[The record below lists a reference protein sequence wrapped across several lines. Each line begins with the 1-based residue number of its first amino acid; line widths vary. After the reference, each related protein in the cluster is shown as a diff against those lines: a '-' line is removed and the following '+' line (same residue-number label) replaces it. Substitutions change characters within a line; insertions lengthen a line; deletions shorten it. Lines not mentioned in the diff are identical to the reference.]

1 MTHVREPNSQAA
13 IKSMDGVRHDIDNSN
28 LPQFTG
34 ENLPE
39 YMCFSYS
46 RAYLSYETDKV
57 NINLFSSFKSKNKFC
72 HSFLH
77 FLSQVGYPSWCRVL
91 AMVKL

>member
-57 NINLFSSFKSKNKFC
+57 NLIF
-72 HSFLH
+72 
-77 FLSQVGYPSWCRVL
+77 SQVLSKRISFVIVPLQAIYKRIQFLLFVIYIYG
-91 AMVKL
+91 